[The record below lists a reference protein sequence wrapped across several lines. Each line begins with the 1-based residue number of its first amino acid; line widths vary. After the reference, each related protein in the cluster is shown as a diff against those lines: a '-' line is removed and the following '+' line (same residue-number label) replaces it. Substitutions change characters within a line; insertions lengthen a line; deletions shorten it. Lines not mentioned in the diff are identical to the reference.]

1 MSELQDRTDSA
12 ELIERNELLRI
23 IRTLNRYNSKC
34 PEWVIDVIKKAPLAT
49 DGRSKEEIVYLA
61 AGFLKVAH
69 EKEKQNDR
77 IRNQNET

>member
-23 IRTLNRYNSKC
+23 IHTLNRYNKTC
-34 PEWVIDVIKKAPLAT
+34 PEWVEEVIRNAPLAT
-49 DGRSKEEIVYLA
+49 DGKSKEEIVYLA

-69 EKEKQNDR
+69 EKDKTNDR